1 MSWHFSQALVAA
13 YSQANCLDGALFAPL
28 RSTTTLE
35 AYCWRDSETESLD
48 LFQFGMT
55 SQPSTQDLGAE
66 LLTWYREGF
75 RASMSALPAPCG
87 DAAASTET
95 KAGCGTS
102 TCESLTSASLDS
114 FGGRTRQP
122 SRIKDSAASFERWPS
137 AGTFHDG
144 QLLELQT
151 LGCDTQ
157 ESDSGSLLPTPTARD
172 WKDTPGM
179 TDVRKD
185 GKTRNDRL
193 PMLLFSLV
201 RSAGIAWKTTTPSD
215 ARTVS
220 VRGLTVTIKGP
231 KYSPELPEWIMG
243 WPIGWTDLSPLGMD
257 KFQRWQLEHGGC

>member
-13 YSQANCLDGALFAPL
+13 YLQANCLDGELFAPL
-28 RSTTTLE
+28 RSATTHE

-55 SQPSTQDLGAE
+55 SQPLTQDLGAE

-87 DAAASTET
+87 GAAASTAT
-95 KAGCGTS
+95 RAGYGTS
-102 TCESLTSASLDS
+102 TCESLTSAAPDS

-122 SRIKDSAASFERWPS
+122 SRIKASAASFERWPS
-137 AGTFHDG
+137 AGTFRDG

-151 LGCDTQ
+151 LDCGTQ

-172 WKDTPGM
+172 WKDSPGM

-201 RSAGIAWKTTTPSD
+201 RSAGIAWQTTTPTD

-220 VRGLTVTIKGP
+220 VKGLTVTINGP

-243 WPIGWTDLSPLGMD
+243 WPIGWTDLSPLEMG
-257 KFQRWQLEHGGC
+257 KFQQWQLEHGTF